1 MIWHVQRKRNQEKRE
16 KRKSTKNSNRE
27 QQTEERNIERS
38 IENRGRKIHGDK
50 LEKSDVATATRA
62 LRENALEARKPARA
76 ACALKRVSACGPIGL
91 SASSALV
98 ENQKRI
104 KK

>member
-1 MIWHVQRKRNQEKRE
+1 VIWHVQRKRNQEKRE

-62 LRENALEARKPARA
+62 LRENALEARKPAR
-76 ACALKRVSACGPIGL
+76 CGARPETGIGL
-91 SASSALV
+91 RADRLIGF
-98 ENQKRI
+98 KRLG
-104 KK
+104 